1 MSTSHVSQRNADLT
15 PITEETSRL
24 LEAERHR
31 VVSPRD
37 QAVAAFPEDLC
48 IHQLFEAQAA
58 RTPDAAAVIS
68 GDRQLTYREL
78 DARANELAHRLREM
92 GVAPGVLV
100 GVCMERSPEMLV
112 GLLGVL
118 KAGGAYL
125 PLDPAYPQ
133 DRLAFMLDDAGAPI
147 LLSQASLAG
156 RLPSGRAR
164 LLCVDSDWQAMAS
177 GHSMNP
183 ACAATPLD
191 LSYVIYTSGSTGQP
205 KGVAVT
211 HRNLVHSTTA
221 RLLVYPEPVRRL
233 LLVSSFGF
241 DISTAQ
247 IFWALCSGGAL
258 VLAPDSFSKNP
269 EGVAAL
275 IAARRVSHLLCVPS
289 LYAFALAQPGAREA
303 LSSLTTVI
311 LGGETIPLNLVAE
324 HQERAAHAALFNE
337 YGPTEATVWSS
348 VCRITEAHG
357 AGRSVPIGRPI
368 PRTEIYLLDERM
380 QPVPTG
386 APGELYIGGA
396 GVARGYLHRPE
407 LSAQKFIPDPFSA
420 DPSARLY
427 RTGDLGRLLP
437 DGNIEFLG
445 RLDHQVKIRGYRI
458 ELGEI
463 ESVLCS
469 HPEVGACAVLARED
483 VPGDKRLV
491 AYVVRSKD
499 AAALDARRV
508 QESEHV
514 SAWRASSEQA
524 YLHGTDSADPLFRI
538 TGWNSSYTQRPI
550 PEAEMREWRDRTL
563 GRIAALRPARVWEIG
578 CGAGLLLLPLAPRCA
593 EYLGTDLSA
602 AAIGELQAVVAS
614 LGLGHVRLERREAA
628 AFSGIPEGHFDVVIL
643 NSVVQCFPSASY
655 LRDVLEGAAR
665 AVAPGGAIFL
675 GDIRNRDLLEAF
687 HVSVQRHRHGGELS
701 EAALREARRA
711 IEEEEELLVAPV
723 ALRSLCAQIE
733 GLSHAEV
740 CLKRGEGDN
749 EMNRYRYDAVLYVG
763 QAPPP
768 VQIEAR
774 RAWRPASDTVE
785 GFGQWLL
792 AERPA
797 AAELVGIPNARVYT
811 DASESQRLWGS
822 EGLPPE
828 AAKPETAVDPES
840 LWRLGERLGYRVRVR
855 WSEERGPAYM
865 DVLWERDDGSLPLRL
880 WPSRAELSGVRLD
893 DHVSNPLRGAQE
905 REMVSALRGFL
916 QQKVPEYMVPS
927 AVVLLDVLPLTPNGK
942 VDRSALPAPA
952 QQRSLDHYVAPRS
965 PLEQTLAEIF
975 ARVLR
980 LDRVG
985 VHDDFFALGGQSLLA
1000 AQVVTRIR
1008 GALGMEVPLQT
1019 LFEAP
1024 SVEALGQALSASQA
1038 ALPLHLADPIARV
1051 SREAPLQPSFAQQW
1065 MWFLDR
1071 MAPGRSVYNIAVALR
1086 LRGALNVPALRRALG
1101 EIVRR
1106 HEALRT
1112 TFEGRGDTV
1121 VQVVRAA
1128 PEPWPL
1134 PILEVTGGSAP
1145 AVDGDAELL
1154 RQLQVETAKPFDT
1167 ERGPLFRT
1175 VLLRCH
1181 ETHHVLL
1188 LSMHHIVYDGWSTR
1202 VVSRELSA
1210 LYSAFC
1216 AEQPSPLPELQVQ
1229 VADVAAWQRGY
1240 LPGGRI
1246 ERELSYWKRQ
1256 LAGCAP
1262 LELPLDHPRPPVF
1275 TFRGSSVSL
1284 TLRPELASRLQRVTQ
1299 QQGATLFM
1307 TLLAAF
1313 QVLLS
1318 RYSGQEEVCTGT
1330 PIANRTR
1337 AEMEPLIGLF
1347 LNTLPL
1353 RTQLGGNPTF
1363 AEVLGRVRRVCL
1375 EAYAHPNV
1383 PFDRLVEE
1391 LGVRRDMSRNPVY
1404 QTMFTLQNRA
1414 GEEMALPG
1422 LVVSSLEVPSDATQF
1437 DLSLRFVEQEDG
1449 SLLGAMEYA
1458 TDLFDR
1464 ETAERLSGHYA
1475 RLLEGIVEN
1484 PHRGIEE
1491 LPLLTEAERQQIVVA
1506 WNQTEAPRPED
1517 LCIHQLF
1524 EAQAARTPD
1533 AAAAISGDRQLTYR
1547 ELDARSSRLAHRLR
1561 EMGVAPGVLVGVCME
1576 RSPEM
1581 LIGLLGVLK
1590 AGGAY
1595 LPLDPAYPQDR
1606 LAFMLD
1612 DAEAQLLLS
1621 QASLAG
1627 RLPSCRAR
1635 LLLVDAGQEATDGEH
1650 SIDPAC
1656 AATPLDLSYVIYTS
1670 GSTGQP
1676 KGVAVTH
1683 RNLVH
1688 STSARLHVYPEPVRR
1703 LLLVS
1708 SLGFD
1713 ISTAQIFWTLCS
1725 GGALVLAPDAFSSDP
1740 EGLTSLIAAQRVS
1753 HLLCVPSLYAF
1764 ALAQPGASEALSSLT
1779 TVVLGGEAIPWSLVA
1794 AHRERA
1800 PRAALFNEYGPTE
1813 ATVWS
1818 SVHHI
1823 TAADSPGRSVPIGRP
1838 IPGAELYLLDRHLQP
1853 VPVGV
1858 PGELHIGGAG
1868 VARGYLRRPGLSAQ
1882 KFIPSPFSA
1891 DPSAKLYRTGDL
1903 GRFLPD
1909 GNIEFLGRLDH
1920 QVKIRGYRVELG
1932 EIEAALRNHP
1942 AVRDAAVAA
1951 REDAPGDRRLVA
1963 YVVRADSACS
1973 AGALRGHLRATLP
1986 DYMLP
1991 SAFVWL
1997 EALPLTPN
2005 GKVDRKALP
2014 EPEGTGEA
2022 DGASHEPPRTDV
2034 ERVLADVWAKVLRL
2048 AAVGIRDNFFLL
2060 GGDSILALQVVG
2072 RCKRE
2077 GLHFTVRDLFEHQTI
2092 AGLARVARRSSAVEV
2107 EQGQVVG
2114 DVPLTPIQRWF
2125 LDAEPAEPH
2134 HFNQAMLWTAAA
2146 PLSPEIAAPALAAV
2160 MRQHDALR
2168 LRYPRSEAGWAQ
2180 QHAAEG
2186 ELPLERVDLSRV
2198 GAQERAAAVEA
2209 AASALQE
2216 GLSLEAGPLARAAWL
2231 DLGEAGARLL
2241 LVIHHL
2247 VVDGVSWRVLHE
2259 DLEHAALQLLSGEPP
2274 RLGAKTTSFREW
2286 SERLHGWVE
2295 RGGLSDQLGYWQ
2307 AQCRRPV
2314 ARLPVDREASLGT
2327 IGQSRTIAVQL
2338 STSETTA
2345 LLRDV
2350 GAAYRTEVN
2359 DVLLSALTEVLS
2371 AWCGVDTVCVELEG
2385 HGREQLVDGLD
2396 VSRTVGWFTSLF
2408 PVWLQAP
2415 ADTAA
2420 SSLLTSVKEQ
2430 LRSVPLRGA
2439 GHGWLRHLHPDASVR
2454 ASLSVQAPVLFNYLG
2469 QLDMAASGQSL
2480 LSPAFEPIG
2489 PGESRRNRLRHALSI
2504 NGGVSQGRLQL
2515 GLTYSPAV
2523 HDASTVE
2530 RLAEQ
2535 LMSSLRRLIAHCA
2548 SDARRPS
2555 STAERANEQDR
2566 RPPRACVAP
2575 LVSGSQPGA
2584 IVLIPA
2590 VGGYVSA
2597 HMIRL
2602 AHGMGGRRPVLGVT
2616 TPPHAG
2622 AGRMPATLEALCG
2635 RYTEEALTQVPAGPF
2650 SLVGYC
2656 YGGFSALEMAL
2667 SLEGAG
2673 RDVAQVILLEAPAP
2687 WLVKPTPGPFDR
2699 SAALR
2704 RIAGLWGIKVDPAAL
2719 VGLSEEQAIRRVVAS
2734 ITSSDL
2740 ASDDAEWTLRAILDS
2755 QDGHITMLDR
2765 WKPRMPKAPVH
2776 LVRASE
2782 PPEDMPPDY
2791 GWGAY
2796 TALAGVHC
2804 VPGDHFAIVRP
2815 PHVENT
2821 TRILLELLAHPK
2833 AS

>member
-1 MSTSHVSQRNADLT
+1 MSTSPVSQRNAY
-15 PITEETSRL
+15 PAPSTEEPSSM

-31 VVSPRD
+31 SAWQWD
-37 QAVAAFPEDLC
+37 QAPAAFPEDRC
-48 IHQLFEAQAA
+48 IHELFEAQAA

-68 GDRQLTYREL
+68 GDRRLTYREL
-78 DARANELAHRLREM
+78 NARSNQLAHRLREL

-100 GVCMERSPEMLV
+100 GLCMERSPEMLV

-147 LLSQASLAG
+147 LLSQVSLAG
-156 RLPSGRAR
+156 RLPSCRAR
-164 LLCVDSDWQAMAS
+164 LLCVDSGQEAMAS
-177 GHSMNP
+177 QHELDA

-221 RLLVYPEPVRRL
+221 RLVVYPEPVRRL

-275 IAARRVSHLLCVPS
+275 IAAQRVSHLLCVPS
-289 LYAFALAQPGAREA
+289 LYAFALAQSGAREA
-303 LSSLTTVI
+303 LPSLTTVV
-311 LGGETIPLNLVAE
+311 LGGENIPWSLVAAHRE
-324 HQERAAHAALFNE
+324 LAPRAALYNE

-348 VCRITEAHG
+348 VYRVTTTHD
-357 AGRSVPIGRPI
+357 AGCSVPIGRSI

-407 LSAQKFIPDPFSA
+407 LSAQRFIPSPFSA

-437 DGNIEFLG
+437 DGNIEFIG

-469 HPEVGACAVLARED
+469 HPAVGACAVLARED
-483 VPGDKRLV
+483 APGDKRLV
-491 AYVVRSKD
+491 AYVVRGKQD
-499 AAALDARRV
+499 AALDAQRA
-508 QESEHV
+508 QESDHV

-524 YLHGTDSADPLFRI
+524 YLQGTDSADPLFRI

-550 PEAEMREWRDRTL
+550 PDAEMREWRDRTL
-563 GRIAALRPARVWEIG
+563 ERIVALRPARVWEIG
-578 CGAGLLLLPLAPRCA
+578 CGSGLLLLPLAPRCA
-593 EYLGTDLSA
+593 EYLGTDFSA
-602 AAIGELQAVVAS
+602 TAIEALQAVVTS

-628 AFSGIPEGHFDVVIL
+628 AFSGIPAGHFDVVIL

-655 LRDVLEGAAR
+655 LREVLEGAAR

-687 HVSVQRHRHGGELS
+687 HVSVQRHRHGGEPS

-711 IEEEEELLVAPV
+711 IDEEEELLVAPV

-740 CLKRGEGDN
+740 YLKRGDGDN

-774 RAWRPASDTVE
+774 KAWRPASDTVE

-792 AERPA
+792 GERPA
-797 AAELVGIPNARVYT
+797 TAELIGIPNARVYR
-811 DASESQRLWGS
+811 DALESQRLGGPGALS
-822 EGLPPE
+822 PE
-828 AAKPETAVDPES
+828 AAAPEAAVDPEL

-855 WSEERGPAYM
+855 WSEERGPGYM
-865 DVLWERDDGSLPLRL
+865 DVLWERDDGSLPLRR
-880 WPSRAELSGVRLD
+880 WPSRAELSGLRLD

-905 REMVSALRGFL
+905 REMVSALRGYL
-916 QQKVPEYMVPS
+916 QQKLPEYMVPS
-927 AVVLLDVLPLTPNGK
+927 AVVVLDALPLTPNGK
-942 VDRSALPAPA
+942 VDRSALPAPT

-965 PLEQTLAEIF
+965 PLEQALAEIF

-980 LDRVG
+980 LDCVG
-985 VHDDFFALGGQSLLA
+985 IHDDFFALGGQSLLA
-1000 AQVVTRIR
+1000 TQVVSRIR
-1008 GALGMEVPLQT
+1008 GALGIEVPLQT

-1024 SVEALGQALSASQA
+1024 SVEALGQALAASQT
-1038 ALPLHLADPIARV
+1038 ALPPHLADPIARV
-1051 SREAPLQPSFAQQW
+1051 SREAPLRPSFAQQW
-1065 MWFLDR
+1065 MWFLDK
-1071 MAPGRSVYNIAVALR
+1071 MAPGLSVYNIAVALR
-1086 LRGALNVPALRRALG
+1086 LRGALNASALRRALG

-1106 HEALRT
+1106 HEVLRT
-1112 TFEGRGDTV
+1112 TFESRGDTLI
-1121 VQVVRAA
+1121 QVVHAA
-1128 PEPWPL
+1128 QEPWPL
-1134 PILEVTGGSAP
+1134 PILEVTGGSEP
-1145 AVDGDAELL
+1145 AVDAELL
-1154 RQLQVETAKPFDT
+1154 RQLRVETARPFDM

-1175 VLLRCH
+1175 VLLRCR

-1188 LSMHHIVYDGWSTR
+1188 LSMHHIAYDGWSTR

-1240 LPGGRI
+1240 LPGERI

-1275 TFRGSSVSL
+1275 TFRGSSVDL
-1284 TLRPELASRLQRVTQ
+1284 TLRPELASSLQRVTQ

-1313 QVLLS
+1313 QVLLA

-1375 EAYAHPNV
+1375 EAYAHPDV
-1383 PFDRLVEE
+1383 PFDQLVEE

-1404 QTMFTLQNRA
+1404 QTMFTLQTRA
-1414 GEEMALPG
+1414 AEEVALPG
-1422 LVVSSLEVPSDATQF
+1422 LEVSYLEVPSDTTQF
-1437 DLSLRFVEQEDG
+1437 DLSLRFVEQDDG
-1449 SLLGAMEYA
+1449 SLLGVMEYA
-1458 TDLFDR
+1458 SDLLDR
-1464 ETAERLSGHYA
+1464 QTAERLSGHYA
-1475 RLLEGIVEN
+1475 RLLEEIVED

-1506 WNQTEAPRPED
+1506 WNQTQAPRPED
-1517 LCIHQLF
+1517 RCIHELF

-1533 AAAAISGDRQLTYR
+1533 AAAVISGDRRLTYR
-1547 ELDARSSRLAHRLR
+1547 ELNARSNQLAHRLR
-1561 EMGVAPGVLVGVCME
+1561 ELGVAPGVLVGLCME
-1576 RSPEM
+1576 RSPE
-1581 LIGLLGVLK
+1581 LLVGLLGVLK

-1612 DAEAQLLLS
+1612 DAGAPILLS

-1635 LLLVDAGQEATDGEH
+1635 LLCVDSGQEVMASQHEL
-1650 SIDPAC
+1650 DPAC

-1688 STSARLHVYPEPVRR
+1688 STTARLVVYPEPVRR

-1708 SLGFD
+1708 SFGFD
-1713 ISTAQIFWTLCS
+1713 ITTAQIFWTLCS
-1725 GGALVLAPDAFSSDP
+1725 GGALVLASDAFSSDP

-1764 ALAQPGASEALSSLT
+1764 ALAQPGAREALSSLT
-1779 TVVLGGEAIPWSLVA
+1779 TVVLGGEAVPWSLVA
-1794 AHRERA
+1794 AHRELA
-1800 PRAALFNEYGPTE
+1800 PRAALYNEYGPTE

-1818 SVHHI
+1818 SVYRI
-1823 TAADSPGRSVPIGRP
+1823 TAADSAGRSVPIGRP
-1838 IPGAELYLLDRHLQP
+1838 IPGAELYILDRHLQP

-1858 PGELHIGGAG
+1858 PGELYIGGAG
-1868 VARGYLRRPGLSAQ
+1868 VARGYLHRPELSAQ
-1882 KFIPSPFSA
+1882 RFIPGPFSA
-1891 DPSAKLYRTGDL
+1891 DPSARLYRTGDL

-1909 GNIEFLGRLDH
+1909 GDIEFIGRRDH

-1963 YVVRADSACS
+1963 YVVRADSTCS
-1973 AGALRGHLRATLP
+1973 AGALRDHLRTTLP

-2022 DGASHEPPRTDV
+2022 GGASHEPPRTDV

-2077 GLHFTVRDLFEHQTI
+2077 GLHFTVRDLFEHQTV
-2092 AGLARVARRSSAVEV
+2092 AGLARVARRSSAVEA
-2107 EQGQVVG
+2107 EQGPVVG

-2134 HFNQAMLWTAAA
+2134 HFNQAMLWTVAAS
-2146 PLSPEIAAPALAAV
+2146 LSPEIVASALAAV

-2168 LRYPRSEAGWAQ
+2168 LRCTRSEAGWAQ

-2241 LVIHHL
+2241 LIIHHL

-2274 RLGAKTTSFREW
+2274 RLGAKTASFREW
-2286 SERLHGWVE
+2286 SERLRGLVE
-2295 RGGLSDQLGYWQ
+2295 SGGLSDQLGYWQ

-2314 ARLPVDREASLGT
+2314 ARLPVDREAPLGT
-2327 IGQSRTIAVQL
+2327 IGQSRTIEVQL

-2385 HGREQLVDGLD
+2385 HGREPLVDELD

-2439 GHGWLRHLHPDASVR
+2439 GYGWLRHLHPEASVR

-2469 QLDMAASGQSL
+2469 QLDMAAQGQSL
-2480 LSPAFEPIG
+2480 LSPALEPIG
-2489 PGESRRNRLRHALSI
+2489 PGESPRNRLRHALSI

-2515 GLTYSPAV
+2515 GLTYSPAA
-2523 HDASTVE
+2523 HDATTVE

-2555 STAERANEQDR
+2555 SMAERASAQDR
-2566 RPPRACVAP
+2566 RPPRSCVAP
-2575 LVSGSQPGA
+2575 LVSGPQPGA

-2602 AHGMGGRRPVLGVT
+2602 AHGMGGRRPVLGAT

-2622 AGRMPATLEALCG
+2622 AGRMPETLEELCR
-2635 RYTEEALTQVPAGPF
+2635 RYAEEVLTQVPAGPF

-2656 YGGFSALEMAL
+2656 YGGFSALEVAL
-2667 SLEGAG
+2667 HLEGAG
-2673 RDVAQVILLEAPAP
+2673 RDVEQVILLEAPAP

-2776 LVRASE
+2776 LLRASE

-2821 TRILLELLAHPK
+2821 TRTLLALLAHPGG
-2833 AS
+2833 A